1 MNATMD
7 WLLQDSARNKVADK
21 KAVPLEASGPSVT
34 PKAGTC
40 GACTEFRAS
49 ELKDHGFCKAGK
61 TAIARARFVHVST
74 PCWK

>member
-7 WLLQDSARNKVADK
+7 WLMQDAAPSKKADK
-21 KAVPLEASGPSVT
+21 KAASVATSGASAM

-40 GACTEFRAS
+40 GACPQFRVS

-61 TAIARARFVHVST
+61 TVIDRARFVHAST
-74 PCWK
+74 SCWK